1 MEQESRINYY
11 ILFEDY
17 TQGLMLQ
24 QLLREDGITSR
35 IAPAPH
41 SIQGKLG
48 CGMSLLIRQEEL
60 EKVRACIERNQAEYY
75 DIVPLPCQI
84 RPDRNRFC

>member
-1 MEQESRINYY
+1 MSDATRINYY
-11 ILFEDY
+11 ILFENY

-24 QLLREDGITSR
+24 ELLREDSIPSR
-35 IAPAPH
+35 IAPAPR

-48 CGMSLLIRQEEL
+48 CGMSLLIRPEDIEN
-60 EKVRACIERNQAEYY
+60 VRACIGKHQAEYY

-84 RPDRNRFC
+84 RPDRNKFC

>member
-1 MEQESRINYY
+1 MEEESRINYY
-11 ILFEDY
+11 ILFENY

-24 QLLREDGITSR
+24 QLLREDSISSR
-35 IAPAPH
+35 IAPAPR

-48 CGMSLLIRQEEL
+48 CGMSLLIQPEDIEN
-60 EKVRACIERNQAEYY
+60 VRACIERNQAEYY

-84 RPDRNRFC
+84 RPNRNKFC